1 VLHNITYVVRAHVA
15 PSAQRLDKDADVEG
29 FAGSPTGVRG
39 IARFG
44 EPRPGHQLPRAHRI
58 VAKPI
63 FGGLHARLTGA
74 FDGAMIRAVPAGT
87 PRRAWAIRAVPARE
101 NAPQRGITS
110 TKRAETPLIVPIV
123 LSSGADR

>member
-63 FGGLHARLTGA
+63 FGALHARLTGA
-74 FDGAMIRAVPAGT
+74 FDGAMIRAVPAGN
-87 PRRAWAIRAVPARE
+87 PRRAWQSAPCRRE

-110 TKRAETPLIVPIV
+110 TKRAETPFIVPIV